1 MKILIVPTVREIYL
15 NQFEYCVDSK
25 LIYFFKKLFSNSK
38 IDIYNNKVDSHYNL
52 IVLAGGNNS
61 IIKKKS
67 DLIRNKINNE
77 VFNYSIKK
85 KIKIIGICHG
95 AHFLAKK
102 FKFKLENKENH
113 VGNHEVN
120 FYINHKKFKL
130 NVNSFHRETIK
141 MKKDKK
147 INIFG
152 IANDNTIEAYHIK
165 DKKILGI
172 MWHPERYGIVKR
184 FDENLL
190 KGFYATNSIISR

>member
-1 MKILIVPTVREIYL
+1 
-15 NQFEYCVDSK
+15 
-25 LIYFFKKLFSNSK
+25 
-38 IDIYNNKVDSHYNL
+38 
-52 IVLAGGNNS
+52 
-61 IIKKKS
+61 
-67 DLIRNKINNE
+67 
-77 VFNYSIKK
+77 
-85 KIKIIGICHG
+85 
-95 AHFLAKK
+95 
-102 FKFKLENKENH
+102 
-113 VGNHEVN
+113 
-120 FYINHKKFKL
+120 
-130 NVNSFHRETIK
+130 